1 MCGRFYGQLVG
12 NQPQNGRML
21 VSKDSTLLLPSYEKY
36 GTIVIQYVFPPGVQG
51 VRRLLPALTLCFP
64 PSPSSSSDL

>member
-21 VSKDSTLLLPSYEKY
+21 VSKDATLLLPSYEKY

-51 VRRLLPALTLCFP
+51 VRRLWLPLPFGFP
-64 PSPSSSSDL
+64 RLLVL